1 MAIIVTDTIP
11 KALKPGV
18 KQFWGDYSEED
29 TMFSKMLD
37 VETTTEAFDEF
48 VQVSTFGKFDVKGEG
63 APVNFDSMAQ
73 GYITRATQRTRALGY
88 IISWEAKK
96 FQKYLNAVV
105 KGNKALSRSL
115 KITKESDG
123 AAIFNNGFDSSY
135 TYGDGKVFFASD
147 HPMRSGGTFSN
158 ILSTSADLSEPAL
171 ESLLIQ
177 INKAIDDR
185 GLKINLKAKKLF
197 VSPDNIFNADRLTQ
211 SILRTGTN
219 NNDVNAIYNMRAIPE
234 GYMSNP
240 FLTSE
245 NSFFIRTDAME
256 QPKFLVAEEGMFSSD
271 GDFDT
276 EDTKFKMMTSY
287 ATTVVDPRAYYASEG
302 V

>member
-1 MAIIVTDTIP
+1 MAIIVTDTIA

-18 KQFWGDYSEED
+18 RQFWGEYSEEE
-29 TMFSKMLD
+29 TMYRQMLD

-48 VQVSTFGKFDVKGEG
+48 VQISTFGQFNVKTEG

-96 FQKYLNAVV
+96 FQKYLNAVD
-105 KGNKALSRSL
+105 KGNKALARSL

-123 AAIFNNGFDSSY
+123 AAVFNNGFDTNYS
-135 TYGDGKVFFASD
+135 YGDGKSLFAAD
-147 HPMRSGGTFSN
+147 HPMRSGGSFSN
-158 ILSTSADLSEPAL
+158 ILSTSADLSEAAL
-171 ESLLIQ
+171 EALLIQ
-177 INKAIDDR
+177 INKATDDR

-219 NNDVNAIYNMRAIPE
+219 NNDVNALYNMKAIPE

>member
-1 MAIIVTDTIP
+1 MAIIVTGTIP
-11 KALKPGV
+11 KALTGV
-18 KQFWGDYSEED
+18 RQFWGEYSEED
-29 TMFSKMLD
+29 TMYRQMLD

-48 VQVSTFGKFDVKGEG
+48 VQISTFGKFDVKSEG

-96 FQKYLNAVV
+96 FQKYLNAVD
-105 KGNKALSRSL
+105 KGNRALSRSL

-123 AAIFNNGFDSSY
+123 AGVFNNGFDSNYS
-135 TYGDGKVFFASD
+135 YGDGKPLFASD
-147 HPMRSGGTFSN
+147 HPMRSGGSFSN
-158 ILSTSADLSEPAL
+158 ILSTSADLSEAAL

>member
-18 KQFWGDYSEED
+18 RQFWGEYSEED
-29 TMFSKMLD
+29 AMFSKMLD

-48 VQVSTFGKFDVKGEG
+48 VQVSTFGKFANKDEG

-123 AAIFNNGFDSSY
+123 AAVFNNGFDSNY
-135 TYGDGKVFFASD
+135 TYGDQKPFFVSD

-158 ILSTSADLSEPAL
+158 ILSTSADLSEAAL

-177 INKAIDDR
+177 INKATDDR